1 MGGLPSHVGIQV
13 AGCRRQVHG
22 DCSSH
27 QGNTACS
34 MHMHCC
40 CCRRREHPGG
50 LRVPR
55 CRIVKVVVVSLTC
68 RTRCSSIPG
77 QNELHAQ
84 QPVNCGTVSA
94 TTGEVFSQLKKEV
107 GEAGRPPCAQSPNWS
122 WAPKHSSAIQARGVR
137 PGLDKACE
145 DECA

>member
-94 TTGEVFSQLKKEV
+94 TTGEVFSQLKKRLGKQGDRRV
-107 GEAGRPPCAQSPNWS
+107 RSLQIGHGLPSIPRRSKLGVSGQANFPSRV
-122 WAPKHSSAIQARGVR
+122 SAF
-137 PGLDKACE
+137 
-145 DECA
+145 